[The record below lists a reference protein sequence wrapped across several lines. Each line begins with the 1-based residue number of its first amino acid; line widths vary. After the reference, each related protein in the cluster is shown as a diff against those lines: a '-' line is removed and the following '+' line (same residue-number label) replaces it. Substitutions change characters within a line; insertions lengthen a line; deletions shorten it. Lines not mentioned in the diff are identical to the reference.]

1 MNVIN
6 KYINSLSEESF
17 SYLVSVV
24 LFVLA
29 IVSNKLFSGY
39 GVTALLW
46 LALIA
51 LEIGLISFLIPIIQK
66 LWGTSAGK
74 VVLSY
79 SAIAGSA
86 LCMSFAGQIINGYFE
101 VTVTPFLYTQTIVS
115 LLISP
120 LVISIIFGLVSIFL
134 LPLMMVLF
142 MSGGFQLSLKRIL
155 IFWQYEPDRDIHGF
169 LIICRLIGFVSLIGL
184 SWAFNSNNVWFT
196 DPIGN
201 FAKWYAYSFE
211 MDSFSHCSHGDKER
225 ISYINKDDI
234 VLGTNNGEEI
244 SFRSGICIRK

>member
-1 MNVIN
+1 MNVVN
-6 KYINSLSEESF
+6 KYISSLSEESF
-17 SYLVSVV
+17 SYLVSAV

-39 GVTALLW
+39 GSTTLLW

-51 LEIGLISFLIPIIQK
+51 LEIGLINFLIPIVQK
-66 LWGTSAGK
+66 LWKSSAGK

-79 SAIAGSA
+79 SAVAGSA

-101 VTVTPFLYTQTIVS
+101 VSVIPFLYTQTIVS

-142 MSGGFQLSLKRIL
+142 MSGGLQLSLKKIL
-155 IFWQYEPDRDIHGF
+155 IFWQYEPNNDINGF

-184 SWAFNSNNVWFT
+184 SWVFNSNNVWFT
-196 DPIGN
+196 DPVGK

-211 MDSFSHCSHGDKER
+211 MDSFSHCSHDDKER

-234 VLGTNNGEEI
+234 VIGIDNGKEI
-244 SFRSGICIRK
+244 TFRTSTCSRK